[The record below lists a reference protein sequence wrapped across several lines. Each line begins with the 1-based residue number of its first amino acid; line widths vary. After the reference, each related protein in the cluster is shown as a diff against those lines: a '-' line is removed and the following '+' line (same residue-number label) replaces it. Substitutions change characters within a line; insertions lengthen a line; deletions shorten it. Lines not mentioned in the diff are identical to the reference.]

1 MCIQLTEY
9 GTQRVLCTL
18 IVCVAIVGA
27 IWLLSYYLLKLV
39 KVVQND
45 KTIRQA
51 NLHVHEKEMKELEW
65 RHKMDWEKML
75 RGDVN
80 NGAVNKPES
89 NKICAEKAPRE
100 AIETKAK

>member
-9 GTQRVLCTL
+9 GIQRVLCTL

-45 KTIRQA
+45 KTIRQT

-89 NKICAEKAPRE
+89 NKVCAEKNPRD
-100 AIETKAK
+100 

>member
-18 IVCVAIVGA
+18 MVCVAIVGA
-27 IWLLSYYLLKLV
+27 IWLLSHYLLKLV
-39 KVVQND
+39 KAVQND

-65 RHKMDWEKML
+65 KHKTDWEKML